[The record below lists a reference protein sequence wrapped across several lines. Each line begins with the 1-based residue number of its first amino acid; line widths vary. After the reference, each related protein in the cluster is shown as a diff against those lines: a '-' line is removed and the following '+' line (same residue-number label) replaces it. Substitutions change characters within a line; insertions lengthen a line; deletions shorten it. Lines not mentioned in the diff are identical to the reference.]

1 MYSSKAYF
9 AFLKH
14 EYVETFSYHNW
25 SCPPHAL
32 LYTWLLGYF
41 SYFAAY
47 ALWCVGGIATFYYAC
62 HRLTGHRYDSLVL
75 ALAPC
80 TFVNISYG
88 QNGFITGSLILL
100 SFAVM
105 KPRPILAGVLI
116 GLLTFK
122 PQLGVL
128 FPILLLMLRQWTV
141 IISASVTTVC
151 LFAASALAFGLEPW
165 GSYFIDVMPLQKI
178 ILQNAQ
184 APFSD
189 MVPSLYMTGK
199 TLGLGDAMS
208 MSLQTISTV
217 FAILGVIWVW
227 GRARDYALQIAFS
240 CVAILLLSPYVVIY
254 DMMVIAP
261 AAYLYYQHMA
271 KQPNKSHVVC
281 GSVALFVGFLPIT
294 SQGLSAQGFPI
305 GSIVMLAFG
314 ILLINI
320 LSKLPSQSLGPWY
333 KNAAPA

>member
-1 MYSSKAYF
+1 MEA
-9 AFLKH
+9 
-14 EYVETFSYHNW
+14 N
-25 SCPPHAL
+25 
-32 LYTWLLGYF
+32 
-41 SYFAAY
+41 
-47 ALWCVGGIATFYYAC
+47 GGTS
-62 HRLTGHRYDSLVL
+62 GHK
-75 ALAPC
+75 
-80 TFVNISYG
+80 T
-88 QNGFITGSLILL
+88 
-100 SFAVM
+100 
-105 KPRPILAGVLI
+105 
-116 GLLTFK
+116 
-122 PQLGVL
+122 
-128 FPILLLMLRQWTV
+128 
-141 IISASVTTVC
+141 
-151 LFAASALAFGLEPW
+151 W
-165 GSYFIDVMPLQKI
+165 GSYFIDVLPLQKI